1 MKRSGVDMVT
11 DESGI
16 PYVGLGIFFEDWVP
30 GRKFRTVGRTITE
43 ADITN
48 FVSVTGMTEVLFTDL
63 EYLRSQSLIG
73 GRPAPG
79 ALVYAFAE
87 GLLMQSVMQHTG
99 LAFLGADLEVKSPT
113 NAGDTIHVVCEVSE
127 ARPTSKPGRGIV
139 TAINEV
145 INQKGDLVLRYN
157 AKRMVK
163 ARGNA

>member
-1 MKRSGVDMVT
+1 MDT
-11 DESGI
+11 DENGI
-16 PYVGLGIFFEDWVP
+16 PYVGLGIFFEDWVI

-48 FVSVTGMTEVLFTDL
+48 FVNVTGMTEVLFTDL
-63 EYLRSQSLIG
+63 EYLKSQSLIG

-99 LAFLGADLEVKSPT
+99 MAFLNAEIQVKGPT
-113 NAGDTIHVVCEVSE
+113 NAGDTVHVVCEVTE

-139 TAINEV
+139 TAANHV
-145 INQKGDLVLRYN
+145 TNQKGEVVLRYT
-157 AKRMVK
+157 ATRMVK
-163 ARGNA
+163 ARKSD

>member
-1 MKRSGVDMVT
+1 MAHT
-11 DESGI
+11 LDENGI
-16 PYVGLGIFFEDWVP
+16 PYVGLGIFFEDWTI
-30 GRKFRTVGRTITE
+30 GRKFRTVGRTVTE

-99 LAFLGADLEVKSPT
+99 MAFLGGEIEVKGPT
-113 NAGDTIHVVCEVSE
+113 NAGDTIHVVCEVTE
-127 ARPTSKPGRGIV
+127 ARLTSKGGRGIV
-139 TAINEV
+139 AAVNNVTNQNGEV
-145 INQKGDLVLRYN
+145 VLKYVAR
-157 AKRMVK
+157 RMVK
-163 ARGNA
+163 ARG